1 MFILDSSHAPAT
13 SSLEDLATI
22 RTIRAPASDLDLHIV
37 FCKGK
42 CMCTYP
48 ILSFVSYNHLSSSS
62 CFLFTTLELVTIHK
76 TVKKALFH
84 PG

>member
-1 MFILDSSHAPAT
+1 
-13 SSLEDLATI
+13 
-22 RTIRAPASDLDLHIV
+22 
-37 FCKGK
+37 
-42 CMCTYP
+42 MCTYP

-84 PG
+84 PGWRAAMQKEMVALDDNGTWGLIPLPFGKNAIGCK